1 MSLCQRSMLHN
12 NRPKDN
18 FQRRTFAN
26 VQIKSTC
33 TMEAGPS
40 PATSRLPHRHVVLF
54 YRYFL
59 ADDQSTK
66 SHDVVDSD
74 GADLH
79 GGALDKSTLQ
89 FFQAHSHHYLPL
101 LQKYQIDLCEKLGN
115 MKGRILI
122 STEGIN
128 GTLSCHNTNE
138 LDQYKQNMH
147 NFDLLSEFDLPEKN
161 SDSVDVPKPGSG
173 RLFANIDWKTSTVD
187 NNHMTKDYQEPFP
200 DLKVQIVKEIVNTG
214 GTIDAADIPIYTG
227 KEISPEDFHLILT
240 QARANGGWVA
250 ESEAG
255 TATVT
260 TTKKKVVLIDV
271 RNTFEHA
278 IGHFVHPHSNNI
290 VPIEGDNTPANVLGE
305 KNESSKNNTSTS
317 EPTPAINPNTVT
329 FSHFDSNFCS
339 KYTDVL
345 KDKKVLMVR
354 ITD

>member
-1 MSLCQRSMLHN
+1 
-12 NRPKDN
+12 
-18 FQRRTFAN
+18 
-26 VQIKSTC
+26 
-33 TMEAGPS
+33 
-40 PATSRLPHRHVVLF
+40 
-54 YRYFL
+54 
-59 ADDQSTK
+59 
-66 SHDVVDSD
+66 
-74 GADLH
+74 
-79 GGALDKSTLQ
+79 
-89 FFQAHSHHYLPL
+89 
-101 LQKYQIDLCEKLGN
+101 
-115 MKGRILI
+115 
-122 STEGIN
+122 
-128 GTLSCHNTNE
+128 
-138 LDQYKQNMH
+138 
-147 NFDLLSEFDLPEKN
+147 
-161 SDSVDVPKPGSG
+161 
-173 RLFANIDWKTSTVD
+173 
-187 NNHMTKDYQEPFP
+187 MTKDYQEPFP

-214 GTIDAADIPIYTG
+214 GTIDADDIPIYTG

-290 VPIEGDNTPANVLGE
+290 IPIEGDNTPANVLGE